1 MDQQRV
7 AGIGNLLADEILWR
21 AGIDPARLSRDL
33 DADAIR
39 RLHRTIRT
47 VLRDLLQRG
56 GSHLG
61 ELQPERER
69 GGCVPATVRRCSGAK
84 SAVAPLIRAP
94 CTSGDRTS
102 DVKDS

>member
-21 AGIDPARLSRDL
+21 AGVDPARPSRDL
-33 DADAIR
+33 DADAVR

-47 VLRDLLQRG
+47 VLRDLMKRG

-61 ELQPERER
+61 ELQPERDGVCPR
-69 GGCVPATVRRCSGAK
+69 RSAAATAHDWRSDHLFVP
-84 SAVAPLIRAP
+84 RAP
-94 CTSGDRTS
+94 AMTGPTT
-102 DVKDS
+102 